1 MSECSGTSS
10 SPLAGLF
17 LLLSFS
23 KPGCCS
29 SATLD
34 LCRPVPSMCWG
45 IFFKG
50 RRVHK
55 IPRGDQFPQYIML
68 LHLALQSSV
77 GGARPV
83 SGNPTGEAS
92 RPIKHGCRRRGR
104 ARRAEACGQ
113 LLGARTESWS
123 SQEAKALL
131 GSLRARVPA
140 SFSVCPGVLELLGF
154 EKRSWEQR

>member
-1 MSECSGTSS
+1 MSV
-10 SPLAGLF
+10 LGLPAPHLRVCF
-17 LLLSFS
+17 
-23 KPGCCS
+23 CCS
-29 SATLD
+29 ASRSLGAAPAQLLT
-34 LCRPVPSMCWG
+34 CAAPVPSMCWD

-92 RPIKHGCRRRGR
+92 RPIKHACRRRGR

-113 LLGARTESWS
+113 LLGARTKSWS

-140 SFSVCPGVLELLGF
+140 SLSVCPGVLELLGF
-154 EKRSWEQR
+154 EIRSWEQR